1 MSPFIVVLLI
11 LQVVRKLGLRCA
23 KAQAN
28 SLVELNDLVGS
39 VGEIRLT
46 CAPHLRGVV
55 RLRVRGSVIDCP
67 AYSCDPRPLYRGERV
82 LVMNREHLDVWV
94 TALAPDPS

>member
-28 SLVELNDLVGS
+28 SLVELNDSEMQTSGWVALRWSLMVA
-39 VGEIRLT
+39 E
-46 CAPHLRGVV
+46 APR
-55 RLRVRGSVIDCP
+55 
-67 AYSCDPRPLYRGERV
+67 
-82 LVMNREHLDVWV
+82 
-94 TALAPDPS
+94 

>member
-28 SLVELNDLVGS
+28 SLVELNDS
-39 VGEIRLT
+39 EMQTSRLGALRWSLMVAE
-46 CAPHLRGVV
+46 APR
-55 RLRVRGSVIDCP
+55 
-67 AYSCDPRPLYRGERV
+67 
-82 LVMNREHLDVWV
+82 
-94 TALAPDPS
+94 